1 MASGALWIKLTSL
14 QPAVKEKRK
23 KAGKEPPGTGL
34 TPTLK
39 QFSLFALKVKLKSF
53 WGSFF
58 VVVVA
63 SDFFPLLL

>member
-1 MASGALWIKLTSL
+1 MDKTNFSATRSERK
-14 QPAVKEKRK
+14 KK

-63 SDFFPLLL
+63 ASDFFPLLL